1 MTALRQPHA
10 IALAAALLLAPAAHA
25 SGDYGTP
32 RDELVSRDAAD
43 FERDQMLHGQ
53 VGIVLPTWD
62 APSQYLAWRAIV
74 TAGKPAFR
82 ATAEVRA
89 ASDVPAGWTDAAAS
103 PAPAANDGGPAV
115 PHFSAGYDRPNCS
128 PDAQA
133 FAGATLAALQKR
145 ADRTPARVDAWI
157 AAQQQVFALCERDPL
172 DVLQAAD
179 PIVAPLPASEPL
191 YWRQLRE
198 YQMAA
203 AAFYAAHYGQS
214 RAAFERIGHTAG
226 HPMQGWGAYLALR
239 SHLRGVQVG
248 VVAPTQP
255 GSLDRPRGTPEQ
267 LADLDAL
274 RKEGEAIL
282 HDAALAP
289 VHEATAATLRRA
301 AYLLAPRRRFA
312 ELTAMLD
319 DLKADPERD
328 DALDDWP
335 FMGYGTGDDA
345 VDARALVALR
355 AAHPWFDWVNTI
367 ARGAD
372 AAASA
377 PARAASGAC
386 AGECAHALQAWSRG
400 PAVSQGPD
408 DAAAGQHRAWL
419 LAALMDGAPLTKPVE
434 REALAVLTRA
444 PEYASVRYYLA
455 DRLAASGQADG
466 ARVMSEGLLAR
477 LRGQKPAS
485 PSAINLVTQ
494 QRFALATS
502 VADASAYLLM
512 SPVAATNPD
521 TGERAAPADAAV
533 MPSDDGAR
541 WLDRSLSVADLLAVA
556 RALPAPSPW
565 RTRIAVAA
573 WMRADLLG
581 DAPAAEDASKLVEAW
596 MPALKPVAVKYRALP
611 AGVERQHWLIV
622 NALKRGLSPDPVA
635 SYRDGDGQY
644 PLQKPDETVADLWC
658 HIGTGA
664 NSEDLVDLA
673 DPKARPQPPEVS
685 ADPARRDAER
695 ARLLKMH
702 SATGFVGLHAIAWAE
717 SHPTDKDAA
726 WLLYVAIQSSK
737 GGCVDPDHTAISK
750 KAWQVLHKR
759 FPRSPWTE
767 QSPYFY

>member
-1 MTALRQPHA
+1 MNTLRKPHVL
-10 IALAAALLLAPAAHA
+10 ALAVAALFAAPAVLA
-25 SGDYGTP
+25 SGDYGEP
-32 RDELVSRDAAD
+32 RDELVSRDAPD
-43 FERDQMLHGQ
+43 HDRDQLLRGQ

-62 APSQYLAWRAIV
+62 TMSQYLAWRAIV
-74 TAGKPAFR
+74 TAGKPAFH
-82 ATAEVRA
+82 ATTPVRA
-89 ASDVPAGWTDAAAS
+89 ASDVPAGWTDAATQHPDAGD
-103 PAPAANDGGPAV
+103 A
-115 PHFSAGYDRPNCS
+115 PHFSSRDDRPNCS
-128 PDAQA
+128 PDAQS
-133 FAGATLAALQKR
+133 FAGTTLAAIKAR
-145 ADRTPARVDAWI
+145 ADKTPARIDAWI

-172 DVLQAAD
+172 EVLASPD
-179 PIVAPLPASEPL
+179 PLVAPLPAAEPL

-226 HPMQGWGAYLALR
+226 HPMQAWGAYLALR
-239 SHLRGVQVG
+239 SHLRAVQLPSG
-248 VVAPTQP
+248 PATKPDAKGKLPAP
-255 GSLDRPRGTPEQ
+255 PEQ
-267 LADLDAL
+267 VADLEAL
-274 RKEGEAIL
+274 RKEGALIL

-301 AYLLAPRRRFA
+301 AYLLAPDHRFA

-319 DLKADPERD
+319 DLRADPDRD

-345 VDARALVALR
+345 TDARTLVALR

-367 ARGAD
+367 TRDNPD
-372 AAASA
+372 ATRLSSA
-377 PARAASGAC
+377 PRAPAAASGAC
-386 AGECAHALQAWSRG
+386 ASECAHATQAWSHS
-400 PAVSQGPD
+400 PAVSQGPE

-419 LAALMDGAPLTKPVE
+419 LATLMTQAPLTPAVE

-466 ARVMSEGLLAR
+466 ARTMSEGLLAR

-494 QRFALATS
+494 QRFGLATS
-502 VADASAYLLM
+502 VADATTYLLM

-521 TGERAAPADAAV
+521 TGERAAPADVAL
-533 MPSDDGAR
+533 MPSDGGAR
-541 WLDRSLSVADLLAVA
+541 WLARSLSVADLLVVA
-556 RALPAPSPW
+556 RALPTPSAW

-596 MPALKPVAVKYRALP
+596 VPTLKPVTSRYRALP
-611 AGVERQHWLIV
+611 AGPERQHWLIV
-622 NALKRGLSPDPVA
+622 SALKRGLSPEPLV

-644 PLQKPDETVADLWC
+644 PVQKPDEVVADLWC
-658 HIGTGA
+658 RIGA
-664 NSEDLVDLA
+664 ADNADSPLA
-673 DPKARPQPPEVS
+673 HPNDTMPLPDVS
-685 ADPARRDAER
+685 GDRARRDAER

-717 SHPTDKDAA
+717 THPADKDEA

-737 GGCVDPDHTAISK
+737 GGCIDPDHTAISK

-759 FPRSPWTE
+759 FPRSTWTD